1 MYGLLIFTLQSPLI
15 SFRNKSEK
23 AQPIRTK
30 FGIGGHVKGLQHSG
44 DFGRDRPILGEIG
57 ARTSPAEPEFVCMVI
72 QRTFR
77 QLRNGRVST
86 NLVTKRS
93 SVSRNGIRKDI
104 FENFHFRGHLRQ
116 KSEIENRLNRHPT
129 QSRLQVMGCT
139 VYSTL

>member
-57 ARTSPAEPEFVCMVI
+57 ARTSPAEPEFFLYGNPENLSATS
-72 QRTFR
+72 QRPSF
-77 QLRNGRVST
+77 NKFS
-86 NLVTKRS
+86 
-93 SVSRNGIRKDI
+93 D
-104 FENFHFRGHLRQ
+104 
-116 KSEIENRLNRHPT
+116 
-129 QSRLQVMGCT
+129 
-139 VYSTL
+139 